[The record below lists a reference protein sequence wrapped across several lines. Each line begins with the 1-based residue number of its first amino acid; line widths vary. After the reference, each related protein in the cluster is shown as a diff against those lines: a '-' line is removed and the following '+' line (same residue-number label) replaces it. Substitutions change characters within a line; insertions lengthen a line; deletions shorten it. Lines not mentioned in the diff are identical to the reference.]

1 MDIRIRGQTTSS
13 ITMMGDR
20 DFRTTIQTALSSI
33 GKELQLD
40 IDPKNI
46 QTIHLQEVVQCLRRS
61 YFDRI
66 DPVEIERRGFNELLS
81 GLLRKLEYGSEPK
94 VFEIDDIKLEGQTDM
109 IVDDAILLFR
119 PAQGELE
126 NPIAND
132 VLYLNAC
139 LWIYDKT
146 EGIVVYITGD
156 RKETTFSLTRN
167 KKMFEE
173 VIRRVRVLNNL
184 LKEQK
189 APILEPS
196 TECSECQYYERCF
209 IKKKNSKHV
218 DIGEMLGLGKFG
230 HQD

>member
-1 MDIRIRGQTTSS
+1 
-13 ITMMGDR
+13 MMGDR
-20 DFRTTIQTALSSI
+20 DFRTTIQTALASI

-66 DPVEIERRGFNELLS
+66 DPIEIERRGFNELLS

-94 VFEIDDIKLEGQTDM
+94 EFEIDDIKLQGQTDM
-109 IVDDAILLFR
+109 IVDDAIMLFR
-119 PAQGELE
+119 PAAQSELE
-126 NPIAND
+126 NPLAND
-132 VLYLNAC
+132 VLFLNAC

-196 TECSECQYYERCF
+196 TECSECQYYEKCF
-209 IKKKNSKHV
+209 MKKKNSKHV
-218 DIGEMLGLGKFG
+218 DIGEMLGMGKLGNKG
-230 HQD
+230 

>member
-1 MDIRIRGQTTSS
+1 
-13 ITMMGDR
+13 MMGDR
-20 DFRTTIQTALSSI
+20 DYRTIIQNALGSI

-40 IDPKNI
+40 IDPENI

-94 VFEIDDIKLEGQTDM
+94 EFEVDDIKLKGQTDM
-109 IVDDAILLFR
+109 IVDDSIMLFR
-119 PAQGELE
+119 STQTELD
-126 NPIAND
+126 NPLAND

-146 EGIVVYITGD
+146 DGIVVYITGD

-189 APILEPS
+189 VPILEPA
-196 TECSECQYYERCF
+196 TECSECQYYEKCF
-209 IKKKNSKHV
+209 MKKKNSKQL
-218 DIGEMLGLGKFG
+218 DLGEMLGMGKIMNK
-230 HQD
+230 D